1 MALGYGPIHKLTAA
15 ECVESF
21 DCGQPALNQFLKRY
35 ALVNQRAGGAN
46 SYVCCVGQEVVGFYS
61 LAAGSVEPKTAP
73 LRVVKGLSRHPVPV
87 MVLARLAVD
96 KSYQGMGL
104 GIALIKDALLRTL
117 QVSDIIGI
125 RALIVHAKD
134 DIIRDWY
141 MQWEFEPS
149 PTNRL
154 HLFLLIKDIKDL
166 VG

>member
-1 MALGYGPIHKLTAA
+1 MGYGPIHKLTAA
-15 ECVESF
+15 DCVEFF
-21 DCGQPALNQFLKRY
+21 DCGQRALNQFLKRY
-35 ALVNQRAGGAN
+35 AVVNQSAGGAK
-46 SYVCCVGQEVVGFYS
+46 SYVCCVDQEVVGFYS

-73 LRVVKGLSRHPVPV
+73 LRVVKGLSGHPVPV

-96 KSYQGMGL
+96 KRYQGMGL
-104 GIALIKDALLRTL
+104 GIALLKDALLRTL

-134 DIIRDWY
+134 DIIRNWY

-166 VG
+166 VE